1 MAVAFGCYGLWG
13 LSLAL
18 ASGILGDWPNWVWI
32 PIAVVAVAWHASLQH
47 EVIHGH
53 PTSSRLLNRLIAGPP
68 LLLWLRFASYRASH
82 LAHHRDEV
90 LTDPI
95 EDPESFYVTDVVWHA
110 VGPIGRGFLTAL
122 NTLLGRLVLGPGFV
136 ILRSLKGEARSLLTT
151 KCDDRLSQLGAVAVF
166 LLQVGAVLSVLVAS
180 GVPIQLYVFG
190 VVWPATSLMLLR
202 SFVEHRPAHNSSE
215 RTAIVE
221 DTGVFGLLFLSNN
234 LHALHH
240 EQPQLPWYRLAS
252 FYRVNKCDI
261 LAHNGFYW
269 FPGYISVIRAFALK
283 AKDSLRHP
291 HA

>member
-1 MAVAFGCYGLWG
+1 MAVAAGCYGLWV
-13 LSLAL
+13 LSLIL
-18 ASGILGDWPNWVWI
+18 ASGILGHWPNWVWM

-95 EDPESFYVTDVVWHA
+95 EDPESFYVTDAVWHA
-110 VGPIGRGFLTAL
+110 VGPIGRGVLAAM
-122 NTLLGRLVLGPGFV
+122 NTLPGRLVLGPGFV
-136 ILRSLKGEARSLLTT
+136 ILRSLRGELRSLVTAN
-151 KCDDRLSQLGAVAVF
+151 CDDRLARMRGVAVF
-166 LLQVGAVLSVLVAS
+166 LLQVGAVVSALAVS
-180 GVPIQLYVFG
+180 GVSIPLYVFG

-202 SFVEHRPAHNSSE
+202 SFVEHRPARNSAQ

-221 DTGVFGLLFLSNN
+221 DSGVFGLLFLSNN

-240 EQPQLPWYRLAS
+240 ELPHLPWYRLSA

-261 LAHNGFYW
+261 LARNGFYW

-283 AKDSLRHP
+283 AKDSPRHP
-291 HA
+291 HV